1 MNIKQILK
9 QPINRVPVSAQFI
22 QTKKVEKTKFIT
34 PVKKVADFDEKGKE
48 QIENWLA
55 ISVIATNMLDV
66 STKALTRMGVIHERN
81 AVFDLITAFK
91 DLGKYFHGN
100 ENFDAK
106 NIDLDGFIFSF
117 LHSDEETQNR
127 TIKFLETILNK
138 KAKINKQQAVF

>member
-22 QTKKVEKTKFIT
+22 NTKKVEKAKFIT

-81 AVFDLITAFK
+81 GIHDLIKAFK
-91 DLGKYFHGN
+91 DLGKYFNGN
-100 ENFDAK
+100 KNFEDK

-127 TIKFLETILNK
+127 VIKFQESILNK
-138 KAKINKQQAVF
+138 KAKNSK